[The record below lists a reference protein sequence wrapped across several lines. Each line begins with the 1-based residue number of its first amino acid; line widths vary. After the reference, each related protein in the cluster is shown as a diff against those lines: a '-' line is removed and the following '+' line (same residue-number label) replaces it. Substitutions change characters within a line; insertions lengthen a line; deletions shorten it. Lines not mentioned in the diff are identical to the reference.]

1 MKKTLLSFLT
11 IAAVALQANA
21 ADLPTTGNVIAEYYT
36 GNGQTF
42 GGWGGSSKF
51 ENVDEDGKP
60 CLKFTN
66 EEATEYDWNVQMAID
81 YDFEPGT
88 TYYIG
93 FDIKGTPAEGITS
106 AFQAKENYAGCGN
119 LTNFDIT
126 ADWKHVI
133 IYGEPFDAGENGVSN
148 PPMRWLA
155 NLGKYVGSFYLTNLK
170 IYTEDT
176 TGDDPGTEDPSA
188 KDIVAQYYTG
198 NGQTFGGW
206 GGNAKF
212 DNVDEDGKPCLQFT
226 NPEASENDWSVQ
238 MAIDYEF
245 VPGTKYYISFDI
257 KGDAA
262 EGITSGI
269 QAKENYASCG
279 DFNKFNITTDWSAVT
294 IYCEPYDAGEGGVS
308 NPPMRWV
315 ANLGKYVGTFYL
327 TNLTIYTEKSSGVEA
342 VAPVENGR
350 TVVFNL
356 HGIKVLDTDNKA
368 EVYDLPAGIYIV
380 NGKKIAVK

>member
-155 NLGKYVGSFYLTNLK
+155 NLGKYVG
-170 IYTEDT
+170 
-176 TGDDPGTEDPSA
+176 
-188 KDIVAQYYTG
+188 
-198 NGQTFGGW
+198 
-206 GGNAKF
+206 
-212 DNVDEDGKPCLQFT
+212 
-226 NPEASENDWSVQ
+226 
-238 MAIDYEF
+238 
-245 VPGTKYYISFDI
+245 
-257 KGDAA
+257 
-262 EGITSGI
+262 
-269 QAKENYASCG
+269 
-279 DFNKFNITTDWSAVT
+279 
-294 IYCEPYDAGEGGVS
+294 
-308 NPPMRWV
+308 
-315 ANLGKYVGTFYL
+315 TFYL

-356 HGIKVLDTDNKA
+356 QGIKVLDTDNKA